1 MRICPVEDRDLG
13 RFLGFLRGWVL
24 SYISCS
30 KELACRIL
38 EVHMRYEEYL
48 ATVLHAVC
56 LLLLLRCCARGSE
69 VRAVVVGDDFQ
80 VG

>member
-1 MRICPVEDRDLG
+1 MQICPVEDRDLG
-13 RFLGFLRGWVL
+13 CFLGFLRGWFL

-48 ATVLHAVC
+48 ATVLHAVSFPAC
-56 LLLLLRCCARGSE
+56 EMLCERIRS
-69 VRAVVVGDDFQ
+69 
-80 VG
+80 